1 MLHLTSL
8 LAILLILVVLMILS
22 YTLAPTASK
31 TSKVSKFTMSDSEL
45 KGHQCTTK
53 CTNIDPVSEPE
64 YNMKEIAKQSILL
77 EEHLT
82 QKNKRCRDCISK
94 HFLHIMA
101 LQSEAIWL
109 AGDRVSEY
117 PLLEETTGF
126 YSSLFDEWL
135 NDQNNEEKILE
146 ISGKLRDM
154 RKKIVAVYVL
164 HDKLW

>member
-1 MLHLTSL
+1 MFQTTTLF
-8 LAILLILVVLMILS
+8 AIIFILFVLMAIS
-22 YTLAPTASK
+22 YALAPKS
-31 TSKVSKFTMSDSEL
+31 SKVSKFTMSNSEL
-45 KGHQCTTK
+45 KGHQCTTT
-53 CTNIDPVSEPE
+53 CANIDPVSEPE

-109 AGDRVSEY
+109 AGDKVSGY
-117 PLLEETTGF
+117 PLLEETTGV

-135 NDQNNEEKILE
+135 NDQNNEETILE
-146 ISGKLRDM
+146 VSGKLRDM

-164 HDKLW
+164 HDKLD